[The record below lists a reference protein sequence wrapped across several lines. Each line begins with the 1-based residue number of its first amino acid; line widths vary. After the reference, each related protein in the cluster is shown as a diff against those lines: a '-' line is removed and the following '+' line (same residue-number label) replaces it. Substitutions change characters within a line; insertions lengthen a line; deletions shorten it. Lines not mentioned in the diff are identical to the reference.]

1 MLKFHLVRI
10 WENEVKLPS
19 FVHYFLIFKGLSV
32 LFSHLIH
39 ICADIC
45 LTLVLRVPHGST
57 GTCTSAVSGGNGTGK
72 QPLTR
77 PILFGFLLSLIEKLQ
92 HTEVK

>member
-1 MLKFHLVRI
+1 MSGQMLKFHLVRI

-45 LTLVLRVPHGST
+45 LTCGSRT
-57 GTCTSAVSGGNGTGK
+57 GAQGLARLQSVVELGLGS
-72 QPLTR
+72 
-77 PILFGFLLSLIEKLQ
+77 SL
-92 HTEVK
+92 